1 VEDVVLQITI
11 CLLIAGVKQ
20 PLAALT
26 AVAHCP
32 PCFAV
37 HTSPTGY
44 FHGGTEILL
53 AGGVDGASGRPG
65 LLRLQ

>member
-1 VEDVVLQITI
+1 MLQIAI
-11 CLLIAGVKQ
+11 CLFIAGVTQ

-26 AVAHCP
+26 AVPHCP

-44 FHGGTEILL
+44 FHGKVWYRDSL
-53 AGGVDGASGRPG
+53 G
-65 LLRLQ
+65 LWG

>member
-1 VEDVVLQITI
+1 MLQITI
-11 CLLIAGVKQ
+11 CLLIAGVTE

-26 AVAHCP
+26 AAPHCP

-44 FHGGTEILL
+44 FHGKVWHSVLL
-53 AGGVDGASGRPG
+53 AGGVDDASGRPG